1 LPDAGHRQFSTA
13 DIVAGISVALILIPQ
28 SLAYAGIAGV
38 PAHIGLFAAALP
50 TIAAALFAS
59 SPYLQTG
66 PVAMTALLTFGALS
80 AIASPFSV
88 EYVAL
93 AALLALVVGVMRVAI
108 GLTRLGV
115 VAYFMSRPVMI
126 GFTTGATILIAASQI
141 PTLVGVERGDS
152 GLLAEAWIALSNPT
166 DWQLGSVI
174 FGVGAV
180 LVIEGARRVNQRIPG
195 VLIAVVG
202 AIVISVLIGFG
213 GGTIGE
219 IPTGFPSFSLDLP
232 WNSVSSL
239 LIPGLVIALVGFT
252 EAAAISTTF
261 AAEDRSRWDPNR
273 EFVSQGVANLASGL
287 SGGFPV
293 GGSFSRSS
301 VNRMAGAKTRWSGA
315 VTGIAVLLFFPAAG
329 ILEPLP
335 TAVLAAV
342 VIVAVVRLVKPQ
354 EIIPIWRQSPV
365 QGGVAAFTLGATLI
379 LAPRIDVA
387 VLLGI
392 GLAIFVHLGRELKV
406 TVDVEV
412 EDDLVRISPRGV
424 IYFGSTP
431 RLVNSLLEGL
441 ADNPDAH
448 RLVIDLAGVG
458 RIDFTGAD
466 ALKTVVT
473 DSRSAGLEV
482 SFENIPPHAERIVHD
497 VLE

>member
-1 LPDAGHRQFSTA
+1 
-13 DIVAGISVALILIPQ
+13 
-28 SLAYAGIAGV
+28 
-38 PAHIGLFAAALP
+38 
-50 TIAAALFAS
+50 
-59 SPYLQTG
+59 
-66 PVAMTALLTFGALS
+66 
-80 AIASPFSV
+80 
-88 EYVAL
+88 
-93 AALLALVVGVMRVAI
+93 
-108 GLTRLGV
+108 
-115 VAYFMSRPVMI
+115 
-126 GFTTGATILIAASQI
+126 
-141 PTLVGVERGDS
+141 
-152 GLLAEAWIALSNPT
+152 
-166 DWQLGSVI
+166 
-174 FGVGAV
+174 
-180 LVIEGARRVNQRIPG
+180 
-195 VLIAVVG
+195 
-202 AIVISVLIGFG
+202 
-213 GGTIGE
+213 
-219 IPTGFPSFSLDLP
+219 
-232 WNSVSSL
+232 
-239 LIPGLVIALVGFT
+239 VIALVGFT

-342 VIVAVVRLVKPQ
+342 VIVAVIRLVKPQ

-441 ADNPDAH
+441 ADSPDAH

-482 SFENIPPHAERIVHD
+482 SFENIPPHAERIVHG